1 MEREFS
7 LKELYDVHL
16 KLTYPIEIGNKKFEE
31 GETIAFFDKIQ
42 LANFNEIRSMT
53 TANGGFDNRPH
64 VFWESTK
71 AIELVFQQG
80 VFSRTQFALL
90 NNCGL
95 VKGENNKVLVS
106 QREII
111 TPDKEQNDTDYFIK
125 LKHKPI
131 NKFFVYNQKTGDKI
145 DNILPVEG
153 TETTYNV
160 GQTLDNVIVDY
171 TYQAKGGDTLIIGE
185 QFLRGYL
192 TLEGKTRTKDDV
204 TGQVK
209 TGIIKIPKLKLMS
222 SLSMRLGEDASPI
235 MGVCQAVGYP
245 EGDRRNSKVM
255 EIFFLDEYVDDDM

>member
-16 KLTYPIEIGNKKFEE
+16 KLTYPIEIENKRFEE

-42 LANFNEIRSMT
+42 LANFNEIKKT
-53 TANGGFDNRPH
+53 VTANGGFDNRPH
-64 VFWESTK
+64 IFWESTK

-80 VFSRTQFALL
+80 IFSKSQFALL
-90 NNCGL
+90 NNCGFIR
-95 VKGENNKVLVS
+95 KENNKVSVS
-106 QREII
+106 QREIL
-111 TPDKEQNDTDYFIK
+111 TPDETNYTII
-125 LKHKPI
+125 LKHKPVGKLFI
-131 NKFFVYNQKTGDKI
+131 YNQKTGERIK
-145 DNILPVEG
+145 NFSLVEG
-153 TETTYNV
+153 TETAYRIN
-160 GQTLDNVIVDY
+160 QTNDNVIVDY
-171 TYQAKGGDTLIIGE
+171 EYLQKGGDIIVVGE

-245 EGDRRNSKVM
+245 EGDRRDSKVM